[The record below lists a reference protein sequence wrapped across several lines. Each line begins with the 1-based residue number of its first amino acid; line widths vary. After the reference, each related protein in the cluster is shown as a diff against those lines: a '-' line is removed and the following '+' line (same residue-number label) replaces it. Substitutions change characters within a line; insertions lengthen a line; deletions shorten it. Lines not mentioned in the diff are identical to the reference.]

1 MSMPFQKKHKQGFT
15 TNREKPLVSSPV
27 CLRMDVELAKE
38 LKSVPD
44 WQERLRSAL
53 PELIKSWKAG

>member
-1 MSMPFQKKHKQGFT
+1 MSFQKKNTQGFT

-44 WQERLRSAL
+44 WQERLRLVL
-53 PELIKSWKAG
+53 PELIKSWKAR